1 MTSGWANQDTHALQ
15 GERAMRQLTF
25 LEPGKLEWRDAPEP
39 QLQGRGEALVRPI
52 AVSTCDL
59 DAAMIRGQAPFQG
72 PIALG
77 HEIIAEVAAVGEAVQ
92 HFVPGQ
98 RVVVPFAISCG
109 TCSFC
114 QRGLTAVCTTVPR
127 GSMYGIGTAGHD
139 WGGALADLL
148 RVPYAEHM
156 LVALPDGVSPT
167 VVASA
172 GDNISDAWRTVG
184 PYLDQTPAAPVLVV
198 GGGASGSI
206 GLYAVAIASAL
217 GAAHVDYVDS
227 DAQRLAIAEGLGA
240 TCLEGDIPKRLGPY
254 PITVDAS
261 AQPAGLACCLRSTE
275 PGGVCTSTG
284 VYYTPQTPIPLFEMY
299 LGDVTFKTGRAHARS
314 LIPQVLDLV
323 QSGRL
328 QPQRVTSETATFEDA
343 IDALLGFTIKLVIT
357 RN

>member
-1 MTSGWANQDTHALQ
+1 
-15 GERAMRQLTF
+15 MRQLTF
-25 LEPGKLEWRDAPEP
+25 LEPGKLEWRDAAEP
-39 QLQGRGEALVRPI
+39 QLQGAGEALVRPM
-52 AVSTCDL
+52 AVATCDL

-77 HEIIAEVAAVGEAVQ
+77 HEIVAEVTAAGEAVQ
-92 HFVPGQ
+92 AFVPGQ

-114 QRGLTAVCTTVPR
+114 RRGLTAVCTSVPR
-127 GSMYGIGTAGHD
+127 GSMYGIGKAGHD
-139 WGGALADLL
+139 FGGALADLL

-156 LVALPDGVSPT
+156 LVALPDGLSPAA
-167 VVASA
+167 VAST

-184 PYLDQTPAAPVLVV
+184 PYLARTPAAAVLVI

-206 GLYAVAIASAL
+206 GLYAVAIAHAMGSER
-217 GAAHVDYVDS
+217 VDYVDR
-227 DAQRLAIAEGLGA
+227 DMQRLAIADGLGA
-240 TCLEGDIPKRLGPY
+240 TCLDGGIPRRLGPY

-284 VYYTPQTPIPLFEMY
+284 IYYAPETPIPLFEMY
-299 LGDVTFKTGRAHARS
+299 LGDVTLKTGRAHARS
-314 LIPQVLDLV
+314 IMPEVLDLV

-328 QPQRVTSETATFEDA
+328 QPERVTTETATFEDA
-343 IDALLGFTIKLVIT
+343 IDALLGFTTKLVIT